1 MAGKGGALSEAFGIP
16 NQKKERKDKHVQ
28 GSLTNRSTGGT
39 PDRVIDAPWRHNIQ
53 MANRS
58 AAFLSAI
65 PGSSH
70 CQFHGARSLHE
81 SSREAAAPCPRPYEV
96 TDGG

>member
-39 PDRVIDAPWRHNIQ
+39 RDRVIDARWRHNIQ
-53 MANRS
+53 LANRS
-58 AAFLSAI
+58 AAFLGAI
-65 PGSSH
+65 RGSSH
-70 CQFHGARSLHE
+70 GHFHGARSLQQGQ
-81 SSREAAAPCPRPYEV
+81 RNVDAR
-96 TDGG
+96 